1 MNLMNLNLDGVRI
14 EEEVTV
20 PADGIVT
27 LGHNLFKPEP
37 LDCYY
42 DSKKLT
48 AGQDYVL
55 SGVDERLYY
64 QKNVTLFTKIKIL
77 NDFLL
82 NKVIKVTYYACGD
95 YVDANIWRDYPTAA
109 DLKNSLASKVDNK
122 VFLDEVARLDDV
134 IIAEATVREQADTQ
148 LHEKLASETNLR
160 TAADEQLQENIN
172 SEAQKRKS
180 ADEGLTASIAA
191 EAEARTAQDDI
202 LSENIRQEEDTR
214 AAADEQLQLQ
224 VTDLKTKFESFV
236 PGLTYKVV
244 AQLPTENI
252 LSDVIYMVPA
262 GTQGE
267 NQVYDEYLY
276 IEGVWELIGSTATTQ
291 AITVDQALSSTS
303 ENPVQNKVISAALA
317 EKLGTDGTA
326 ESANRLTLL
335 DVDVTPETDTPTFW
349 KDKGFG
355 IYKYDNNLSA
365 YPSGGLIKKGIL
377 FNNIVAAGE
386 FNYIVQFSMSGYTGT
401 QSISFRFGSLNG
413 NKWGDWQFY
422 VTYEYFDDKN
432 TRIWK
437 ELALKADKKK
447 LDASFET
454 KKITL
459 TNESDGIYAKG
470 EKSTDKIIGFIN
482 NQKHSYGNS
491 VIFGGLSSSDTYVGS
506 GESVLNYLT
515 KNPAPFTENL
525 FLLSDYDIKI
535 RIQAQNIASE
545 SSVPANVELTI
556 NTDFIKKIANLES
569 DYAASLSVS
578 GEIVTLKSKSGATL
592 STISAATQS
601 TAGLMSAAD
610 KKKLDALKY
619 SGDGPLTVTTLSGY
633 ESMILCCNRNN
644 GGYLEIVD
652 ANTGASIYGKVY
664 VNNNVYTSHISLT
677 KGKYYVIVVTE
688 NISVKVNLSQNGGGG
703 YSAIRI

>member
-14 EEEVTV
+14 EEEEVTV

-55 SGVDERLYY
+55 HGVDERLYY

-122 VFLDEVARLDDV
+122 VFLDEVARLDEV

-148 LHEKLASETNLR
+148 LREKLASETNLR
-160 TAADEQLQENIN
+160 TAADEQLQEKIN
-172 SEAQKRKS
+172 DEAKKRKS

-276 IEGVWELIGSTATTQ
+276 IDNVWELIGSTATTQ

-303 ENPVQNKVISAALA
+303 ENPVQNKTIFQAL
-317 EKLGTDGTA
+317 E
-326 ESANRLTLL
+326 
-335 DVDVTPETDTPTFW
+335 
-349 KDKGFG
+349 
-355 IYKYDNNLSA
+355 
-365 YPSGGLIKKGIL
+365 
-377 FNNIVAAGE
+377 
-386 FNYIVQFSMSGYTGT
+386 
-401 QSISFRFGSLNG
+401 
-413 NKWGDWQFY
+413 
-422 VTYEYFDDKN
+422 
-432 TRIWK
+432 
-437 ELALKADKKK
+437 KK
-447 LDASFET
+447 LDINATKFNGLSDKAQRLIDIELDIRSDTPLFWFQQGTIIYKCGNITLGAPIARGILYSMVAGVLVVQFLMPVGAGMDGDIYIRTGVTSSNEWQNNNSWMKLVDWDDLET
-454 KKITL
+454 KWAKL
-459 TNESDGIYAKG
+459 DGIEAG
-470 EKSTDKIIGFIN
+470 A
-482 NQKHSYGNS
+482 Q
-491 VIFGGLSSSDTYVGS
+491 
-506 GESVLNYLT
+506 
-515 KNPAPFTENL
+515 KNP
-525 FLLSDYDIKI
+525 
-535 RIQAQNIASE
+535 
-545 SSVPANVELTI
+545 
-556 NTDFIKKIANLES
+556 
-569 DYAASLSVS
+569 
-578 GEIVTLKSKSGATL
+578 
-592 STISAATQS
+592 SAATQS
-601 TAGLMSAAD
+601 AAGLMSAAD
-610 KKKLDALKY
+610 KKKLDGVATGANAYSHPTYTARTGVPTANQTPAFGGTFSVTQPVSNAMGHITAMNTRTITIPDTTATESAAGLMSKADKKKLNALKY
-619 SGDGPLTVTTLSGY
+619 SGNGPVLVATLSSY
-633 ESMILCCNRNN
+633 ESMILCCNRY
-644 GGYLEIVD
+644 GGGVLSIEN
-652 ANTGASIYGKVY
+652 ANTSESVSGKVY
-664 VNNNVYTSHISLT
+664 VNNTAYTGTISLT
-677 KGKYYVIVVTE
+677 KGKYYVIIVTE
-688 NISVKVNLSQNGGGG
+688 AISVNVRLSQNGGGG
-703 YSAIRI
+703 YTAIRI

>member
-14 EEEVTV
+14 EEEVIV

-37 LDCYY
+37 LACYY

-82 NKVIKVTYYACGD
+82 NKVIKVIYYACGD

-122 VFLDEVARLDDV
+122 VFLDEVARLDEV

-148 LHEKLASETNLR
+148 LRENLVAETNLR
-160 TAADEQLQENIN
+160 TAADEQLQENIDD
-172 SEAQKRKS
+172 EAKKRKS

-191 EAEARTAQDDI
+191 EAEARTVQDDI

-303 ENPVQNKVISAALA
+303 KNPVQNKVIYQELV
-317 EKLGTDGTA
+317 EKLDVNAAKFNGLSDKA
-326 ESANRLTLL
+326 QRLIEIEL
-335 DVDVTPETDTPTFW
+335 DIRSDTPLFW
-349 KDKGFG
+349 FQKGTI
-355 IYKYDNNLSA
+355 IYKCANGSDVGA
-365 YPSGGLIKKGIL
+365 PVARGIL
-377 FNNIVAAGE
+377 YSMVAGE
-386 FNYIVQFSMSGYTGT
+386 LVVQFLMPVGAGMDGDIYIRTGN
-401 QSISFRFGSLNG
+401 ISSN
-413 NKWGDWQFY
+413 NVW
-422 VTYEYFDDKN
+422 
-432 TRIWK
+432 
-437 ELALKADKKK
+437 
-447 LDASFET
+447 
-454 KKITL
+454 
-459 TNESDGIYAKG
+459 G
-470 EKSTDKIIGFIN
+470 EK
-482 NQKHSYGNS
+482 NS
-491 VIFGGLSSSDTYVGS
+491 WKQLIDWDAYEERWAKLAGIES
-506 GESVLNYLT
+506 GAQ
-515 KNPAPFTENL
+515 KNPA
-525 FLLSDYDIKI
+525 
-535 RIQAQNIASE
+535 
-545 SSVPANVELTI
+545 
-556 NTDFIKKIANLES
+556 
-569 DYAASLSVS
+569 
-578 GEIVTLKSKSGATL
+578 
-592 STISAATQS
+592 AATQS
-601 TAGLMSAAD
+601 AAGLMSAAD
-610 KKKLDALKY
+610 KKKLDGVATGANAYSHPTYTARTGVPTANQTPAFGGTFSVTQPVSNNLGHITAMNSRTITIPNTTATQSAAGLMSAEDKKKLDTLKY
-619 SGDGPLTVTTLSGY
+619 RGNGLLTVATLSGY
-633 ESMILCCNRNN
+633 EAMILCCTRNN
-644 GGYLEIVD
+644 GGVLEIVNAD
-652 ANTGASIYGKVY
+652 NNASISGKVY
-664 VNNNVYTSHISLT
+664 VNDIEYVHSISLT

-688 NISVKVNLSQNGGGG
+688 DIRVKVNLINNGGGG
-703 YSAIRI
+703 FAAIRI

>member
-55 SGVDERLYY
+55 HGVDERLYY

-122 VFLDEVARLDDV
+122 VFLDEVARLDEV
-134 IIAEATVREQADTQ
+134 IIAEATVREQSDTQ
-148 LHEKLASETNLR
+148 LREKLASETNLR
-160 TAADEQLQENIN
+160 TAADEQLQEKIN
-172 SEAQKRKS
+172 DEAKKRKS

-276 IEGVWELIGSTATTQ
+276 IDDVWELIGSTATTQ

-303 ENPVQNKVISAALA
+303 ENPVQNKTIFQALEKKLDINAKEFAGMAALA
-317 EKLGTDGTA
+317 VKLLGQDGLPLESRDDDTPIFWGSKGCIVCKDTNGWFGGPNGVILNLVTGVVVIQIAFYYGGSYEGRQGIRVGYTDTNEWKTGWEQYNLAAIEEKL
-326 ESANRLTLL
+326 
-335 DVDVTPETDTPTFW
+335 
-349 KDKGFG
+349 
-355 IYKYDNNLSA
+355 
-365 YPSGGLIKKGIL
+365 
-377 FNNIVAAGE
+377 
-386 FNYIVQFSMSGYTGT
+386 
-401 QSISFRFGSLNG
+401 
-413 NKWGDWQFY
+413 
-422 VTYEYFDDKN
+422 
-432 TRIWK
+432 
-437 ELALKADKKK
+437 
-447 LDASFET
+447 
-454 KKITL
+454 
-459 TNESDGIYAKG
+459 DGIEAG
-470 EKSTDKIIGFIN
+470 A
-482 NQKHSYGNS
+482 Q
-491 VIFGGLSSSDTYVGS
+491 
-506 GESVLNYLT
+506 
-515 KNPAPFTENL
+515 KNP
-525 FLLSDYDIKI
+525 
-535 RIQAQNIASE
+535 
-545 SSVPANVELTI
+545 
-556 NTDFIKKIANLES
+556 
-569 DYAASLSVS
+569 
-578 GEIVTLKSKSGATL
+578 
-592 STISAATQS
+592 SAATQS
-601 TAGLMSAAD
+601 AAGLMSAAD
-610 KKKLDALKY
+610 KKKLDGIATGANAYSHPTYTARTGVPTVNQTPAFGGTFSVTQPVSNATGHITAMNTRTITIPDTTATESAAGLMSKADKRKLNNLKY
-619 SGDGPLTVTTLSGY
+619 SGNGPVLVATLSSY
-633 ESMILCCNRNN
+633 ESMILCCNRYG
-644 GGYLEIVD
+644 GGYLLIEN
-652 ANTGASIYGKVY
+652 ANTPESVSGKVY
-664 VNNNVYTSHISLT
+664 VNNVAYTGTIGLT
-677 KGKYYVIVVTE
+677 AGKYYVIIVTE
-688 NISVKVNLSQNGGGG
+688 AVSVNVRLSQNGGGG
-703 YSAIRI
+703 YTAIRI

>member
-27 LGHNLFKPEP
+27 LGHNLFKPQP

-42 DSKKLT
+42 DSKELT

-122 VFLDEVARLDDV
+122 VFLDEVARLDEV

-148 LHEKLASETNLR
+148 LREKLASETDLR

-172 SEAQKRKS
+172 NEAGKRKS

-244 AQLPTENI
+244 AQLPTEDI

-291 AITVDQALSSTS
+291 AITVDKALSATS
-303 ENPVQNKVISAALA
+303 ENPVQNKVISQ
-317 EKLGTDGTA
+317 EFNKK
-326 ESANRLTLL
+326 L
-335 DVDVTPETDTPTFW
+335 DVNATNFYGISDKAQRLIDIELNIPSDTPRFW
-349 KDKGFG
+349 KQQGNI
-355 IYKYDNNLSA
+355 IYYSENNDLGA
-365 YPSGGLIKKGIL
+365 NTPKGIL
-377 FNNIVAAGE
+377 YSMVAGRLVVQFLMPVGAGMDGDIYIRTGEKDSSWIRDYDNGWIKVIDMVANTERWAKLDRIEAGAQKNPAAATQSAAGL
-386 FNYIVQFSMSGYTGT
+386 MS
-401 QSISFRFGSLNG
+401 
-413 NKWGDWQFY
+413 
-422 VTYEYFDDKN
+422 
-432 TRIWK
+432 
-437 ELALKADKKK
+437 AADKKK
-447 LDASFET
+447 LDGVATGANSYSHPT
-454 KKITL
+454 YTAR
-459 TNESDGIYAKG
+459 TGVPTA
-470 EKSTDKIIGFIN
+470 
-482 NQKHSYGNS
+482 NQTPA
-491 VIFGGLSSSDTYVGS
+491 FGGTF
-506 GESVLNYLT
+506 SVTQPVSNAT
-515 KNPAPFTENL
+515 GHITAMNSRTITIPNTTATE
-525 FLLSDYDIKI
+525 
-535 RIQAQNIASE
+535 
-545 SSVPANVELTI
+545 
-556 NTDFIKKIANLES
+556 
-569 DYAASLSVS
+569 YA
-578 GEIVTLKSKSGATL
+578 
-592 STISAATQS
+592 
-601 TAGLMSAAD
+601 AGLMSAAD

-619 SGDGPLTVTTLSGY
+619 SGNGPLTVTTLSGY

-652 ANTGASIYGKVY
+652 ANTGASISGKVY
-664 VNNNVYTSHISLT
+664 VNNTVYTSHISLT

-688 NISVKVNLSQNGGGG
+688 NISVKVNLSSNGGGG
-703 YSAIRI
+703 YTAIRI